1 MTLISPAVL
10 YQIPFG
16 LNPMGINL
24 NGGIASIPPG
34 VYFKGSFSFTTWI
47 KLQSFLSTS
56 YLTVFDFYASGNRV
70 LLYLTPTNQIGLYFA
85 SDADT
90 FFIINSPSQLVLNKW
105 SFISV
110 TFKNNIAKL
119 YTNGI
124 LLGQGVSTYSPPRVT
139 SSPNL
144 FGSIQRDESGLMP
157 NNLDASLFDIKIYS
171 REVSQTDLLAE
182 YYNQTGI
189 SFQVM
194 N

>member
-85 SDADT
+85 SDADV
-90 FFIINSPSQLVLNKW
+90 FFNINSPSQLILNKW

-124 LLGQGVSTYSPPRVT
+124 LLGQGVSTYTPPGVT

-144 FGSIQRDESGLMP
+144 FGG
-157 NNLDASLFDIKIYS
+157 NLDASLFEIKIYS